1 MMMMIESTMA
11 ARFPAGANFCSSSA
25 LSHYRSISTSEE
37 VSGVHVTSRRLAH
50 SFCFNTPWN
59 KFQRLNG
66 NSFVRRTSLIRNRTR
81 ASAEY
86 LGSASDPV
94 KQNGRPRY
102 HPFEDI
108 AESTSENSGDARL
121 TDAETTRTVIE
132 VLYGVDSVCIAVFRW
147 FAYLMFPV
155 VYRGQVNSKATLMI
169 TNLINDEVDDNVIWP
184 DLPYVTDEHGNI
196 YFQVKH
202 EEDILQSLTSE
213 NNIMVWNLF
222 SWMACTPVMC
232 LYVKALT

>member
-25 LSHYRSISTSEE
+25 LSHYRSISNSEE

-50 SFCFNTPWN
+50 CGCFSTPWN
-59 KFQRLNG
+59 RFQRLNG

-81 ASAEY
+81 ASAEH

-108 AESTSENSGDARL
+108 AESTSENCGDARL

-132 VLYGVDSVCIAVFRW
+132 
-147 FAYLMFPV
+147 
-155 VYRGQVNSKATLMI
+155 VNSKATLMI

-213 NNIMVWNLF
+213 NNIVVWNLF
-222 SWMACTPVMC
+222 SWMACTPVTC